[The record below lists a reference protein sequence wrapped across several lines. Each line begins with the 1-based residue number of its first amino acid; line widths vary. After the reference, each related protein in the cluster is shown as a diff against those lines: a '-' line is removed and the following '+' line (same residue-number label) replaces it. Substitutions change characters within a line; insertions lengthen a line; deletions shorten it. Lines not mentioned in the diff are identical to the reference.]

1 MEFNLLDSNAIN
13 ELDIDLLTQGLLVFI
28 LVIYSGFA
36 LLVKK
41 QVRILNESIHTTKA
55 AKLNKIAKIHLIAS
69 VVLLMVSI
77 LLIVFWLWRSLYTR
91 K

>member
-28 LVIYSGFA
+28 LIIYSGFA

-41 QVRILNESIHTTKA
+41 QVRILNESIHTPKA
-55 AKLNKIAKIHLIAS
+55 VKLNKIANIHLVAS
-69 VVLLMVSI
+69 TILLVLSI
-77 LLIVFWLWRSLYTR
+77 LLIIF
-91 K
+91 